1 MAKNI
6 AKVGSLVE
14 YQSLTKELEVI
25 PSRYNIIGDLGVFE
39 AEFLN
44 TDQFT
49 VPRITYKEYKLDPMP
64 WGTAAKNIG
73 SNSKGYLP
81 LVIPHRAI
89 EDAIL
94 PRDIRNKFQWEDVI
108 ATERKETVQTMFNR
122 KMKAMK
128 DVFAKTWSEAMMQL
142 VREGTASI
150 EGGGT
155 VDYYTEF
162 GVTRTTIQL
171 QLATPGTNPKVLIQ
185 SIIDDIVNNFEGG
198 FTPSRFVG
206 IADPA
211 FFDKLANHAYVLDAV
226 KYFQQDQSV
235 DLLTKKLGTNG
246 YNLDAVYQVL
256 DFGGITWIRA
266 ASGEMTANEA
276 RVFPTDVPD
285 LFKLFFAPS
294 EENFSVVNDIAEQ
307 LYYFEY
313 IGDRNNNIEMK
324 MESNF
329 LPATMW
335 PKAIVRV
342 TTN

>member
-6 AKVGSLVE
+6 AKVGSFVE

-25 PSRYNIIGDLGVFE
+25 PSRYNIMGDLGVFE

-49 VPRITYKEYKLDPMP
+49 IPRISYKEYKLDPMA
-64 WGTAAKNIG
+64 WGTAAKNVG
-73 SNSKGYLP
+73 SNGKGYLP
-81 LVIPHRAI
+81 LVIPHRGL

-108 ATERKETVQTMFNR
+108 ATERKESVQTMFNR
-122 KMKAMK
+122 KMKTMK
-128 DVFAKTWSEAMMQL
+128 DVFAKTWSDAMMQL
-142 VREGTASI
+142 VREGTANI

-155 VDYYTEF
+155 VNFYTEF
-162 GVTRTTIQL
+162 GVTRTDVAL
-171 QLATPGTNPKVLIQ
+171 ALATAGTNPKILIQ
-185 SIIDDIVNNFEGG
+185 TIIDDIVNNFEGG
-198 FTPSRFVG
+198 YTPSRYVG
-206 IADPA
+206 IADPV
-211 FFDKLANHAYVLDAV
+211 FFDKLANHPYVLDAV

-235 DLLTKKLGTNG
+235 ELLTKKLGTNG
-246 YNLDAVYQVL
+246 YNLDTVYQVL

-266 ASGEMTANEA
+266 AAGEMTAGEA
-276 RVFPTDVPD
+276 RVFPVDVPD
-285 LFKLFFAPS
+285 LFKIFFAPS
-294 EENFSVVNDIAEQ
+294 EENFDVVNQTAEQ

-335 PKAIVRV
+335 PKSIVRV